1 MWCCSALIVGKYDI
15 IERIRELKLLSLT
28 VDSGLLQAL
37 EDKGVTL
44 SQLEKLLP
52 VVDNLGLLPLVAKNK
67 DLLLGLAP
75 LLIEP
80 APLLLPL
87 VVSVLKTPSTNFLV
101 PGYAL
106 LAGSAYEL
114 FEQNV
119 LLAIPLIL
127 LGFPLAAVGT
137 ALSTS
142 ISLPEVP
149 KGAVAFTPAPSP
161 VAAIPSP
168 FDSRPIARGKPKVAA
183 VAAAPTEVAAPKF
196 FAAKVVAPAAAP
208 KAAAPKVSVS
218 APTVASK
225 AAGGSLNG
233 KRKLVKIK

>member
-1 MWCCSALIVGKYDI
+1 MWCSGLIVGKYDI

-37 EDKGVTL
+37 EAKGVTL

-114 FEQNV
+114 FNQNV
-119 LLAIPLIL
+119 LLAVPLIL
-127 LGFPLAAVGT
+127 LGFPLAALGT
-137 ALSTS
+137 VLSTS

-149 KGAVAFTPAPSP
+149 KGAVASTPAP
-161 VAAIPSP
+161 VAAAASP
-168 FDSRPIARGKPKVAA
+168 FDASRPVARGKPKVAA
-183 VAAAPTEVAAPKF
+183 VAES
-196 FAAKVVAPAAAP
+196 KVDAVKEVAPAAP
-208 KAAAPKVSVS
+208 KVAAKAAPKVSVS

>member
-1 MWCCSALIVGKYDI
+1 M
-15 IERIRELKLLSLT
+15 KLLSVT
-28 VDSGLLQAL
+28 ADSGLLQAL
-37 EDKGVTL
+37 EAKGVTL

-52 VVDNLGLLPLVAKNK
+52 VVDNLGLLPLVSQKK
-67 DLLLGLAP
+67 DLLLSLAP

-87 VVSVLKTPSTNFLV
+87 VASILTTPSTNFLV

-119 LLAIPLIL
+119 LLAVPLIL
-127 LGFPLAAVGT
+127 LGFPLAAIGT
-137 ALSTS
+137 VLGSS
-142 ISLPEVP
+142 VSLPDVP
-149 KGAVAFTPAPSP
+149 KGPVVSAPVPTISN
-161 VAAIPSP
+161 S
-168 FDSRPIARGKPKVAA
+168 FDASRPIAQGKPKVAA
-183 VAAAPTEVAAPKF
+183 VETPNVSVSKG
-196 FAAKVVAPAAAP
+196 VAPSLKNAFVP
-208 KAAAPKVSVS
+208 KVS